1 VFSDVEDRNGIITK
15 ELLVLDAG
23 SEISLPKYVEMENTK
38 SIAKTIIVESTNEE
52 QVPSA
57 KLLLAAVSPNAEIY
71 DGSDIKASA
80 VFLKFPSKKNLIGG
94 PTRSVFE
101 LDRVPLWGSVSICG
115 RRLEMEDAVAAFPR
129 FAKVPIKMLIGDRV
143 VDGISESLTH
153 LTSHFFGVY
162 DGHEGA
168 QVHL

>member
-1 VFSDVEDRNGIITK
+1 M
-15 ELLVLDAG
+15 ELSLRSFLVLDAG
-23 SEISLPKYVEMENTK
+23 SEISFPKSVEMENTK
-38 SIAKTIIVESTNEE
+38 IIARTIIVESTNEE

-162 DGHEGA
+162 DGLGGA

>member
-1 VFSDVEDRNGIITK
+1 V
-15 ELLVLDAG
+15 
-23 SEISLPKYVEMENTK
+23 
-38 SIAKTIIVESTNEE
+38 
-52 QVPSA
+52 QVPTA
-57 KLLLAAVSPNAEIY
+57 KLLIGAVSPNAEIS

-80 VFLKFPSKKNLIGG
+80 VLLKLPSEKNLIGG

-101 LDRVPLWGSVSICG
+101 LDCIPLWGSVSICG
-115 RRLEMEDAVAAFPR
+115 RRSEMEDAVAAVPR

-153 LTSHFFGVY
+153 LTSHFYGVY
-162 DGHEGA
+162 DGHGGA